1 MKITIATAKP
11 RNHLVA
17 AARLRRAG
25 AHRST
30 PGALRQQTDRQL
42 RQELDQLDRRKDS
55 P

>member
-17 AARLRRAG
+17 AARMRRAG
-25 AHRST
+25 THRS
-30 PGALRQQTDRQL
+30 PNGAQRQQFDRQL